1 MLNTREWMTGPQS
14 TTNQSYRPSERCPW
28 FHPRQ
33 CVFIFKKHDLENMSH
48 SYGTPAYGAKRHGTQ
63 DWELFLTQKRHFGTT
78 LLFSSLHCHQATL
91 DARGWA
97 RRTPPQSEQ
106 LARQRNNLNL
116 INVKTFSYNKCFLMV
131 GITAPARLLK
141 VQNDMRHRTGNWF
154 FLIHELIPNHSFSS
168 WIHCLQTTLDASDWA
183 RSSHPLTKQSA
194 YRSDASDFIHIN
206 TFS

>member
-1 MLNTREWMTGPQS
+1 MDDRTPKHHQSIISPVGEMPLISSTSMRFHTQKTRSRKYVSLLWNACLWCKKTWDTGLGA
-14 TTNQSYRPSERCPW
+14 
-28 FHPRQ
+28 
-33 CVFIFKKHDLENMSH
+33 VFDS
-48 SYGTPAYGAKRHGTQ
+48 
-63 DWELFLTQKRHFGTT
+63 KRHFETT

-141 VQNDMRHRTGNWF
+141 VQNDMRHRTGN
-154 FLIHELIPNHSFSS
+154 
-168 WIHCLQTTLDASDWA
+168 
-183 RSSHPLTKQSA
+183 
-194 YRSDASDFIHIN
+194 
-206 TFS
+206 